1 MTAERECQMELNQ
14 LKERIAQAGVVGAG
28 GAGFPT
34 AVKVAAG
41 ADSLVINASECEP
54 LLYTDY
60 MLMKTQLQ
68 RILDGA
74 EAIMEAAGILNG
86 YLGIKAHNV
95 QRLGFTDGQQVSA
108 HVRVAQL
115 PDAYPVGD
123 EVILV
128 YQVLHRVIKP
138 GALPLTVGALVCN
151 AETLYNV
158 DRALR
163 DGTPVTE
170 KWVTVSGR
178 VAEPVVTRVPV
189 GMNVGELLKKL
200 GVTVSED
207 TVVLDGGPAMGV
219 VIDPATAIIKKT
231 TKGITLYPR
240 DIPAVTGKFSENRVI
255 NIHASSNCCQCTRC
269 TDLCPRALI
278 GYPLQPH
285 KIVRTSLSVVE
296 EMPELFTDATTC
308 CGCGVCELV
317 ACCQGISPRRVY
329 TQVKEILA
337 KNKLRYTGTAEPEV
351 DPDREYRIVPSTR
364 FQQLIGVLPYDRL
377 PTMRDELL
385 STDTVTLPTRQ
396 HVGAP
401 ATPCVRNGDFVH
413 IGDLIAEAN
422 GMISA
427 RIHATIDGTVTAV
440 SNEAITITRT
450 R

>member
-1 MTAERECQMELNQ
+1 MELNQ
-14 LKERIAQAGVVGAG
+14 LKELIASAGVVGAG

-34 AVKVAAG
+34 AVKVAVG

-60 MLMKTQLQ
+60 MLMQTHMQ

-74 EAIMEAAGILNG
+74 EAVMAAANIPNG

-95 QRLGFTDGQQVSA
+95 KRLGLTDGQQMSA

-138 GALPLTVGALVCN
+138 GALPLTVGALVMN

-158 DRALR
+158 DRALK
-163 DGTPVTE
+163 DHVPVTE
-170 KWVTVSGR
+170 KWVTISGR
-178 VAEPVVTRVPV
+178 VAHPVVTRVPI
-189 GMNVGELLKKL
+189 GMNVGELLKKM
-200 GVTVSED
+200 GVTVPAD
-207 TVVLDGGPAMGV
+207 TVVLDGGPAMGA

-231 TKGITLYPR
+231 TKGITLYPN
-240 DIPAVTGKFSENRVI
+240 DIPAVTGKFTENHVV
-255 NIHASSNCCQCTRC
+255 NIHATSNCCQCTRC
-269 TDLCPRALI
+269 TDLCPRALL

-285 KIVRTSLSVVE
+285 KIVRTSLSVVA
-296 EMPELFTDATTC
+296 EMPQLFTEATAC

-317 ACCQGISPRRVY
+317 ACCQNISPRRVY
-329 TQVKEILA
+329 AQVKAILA
-337 KNKLRYTGTAEPEV
+337 KNKLRYSGTAEPEV

-364 FQQLIGVLPYDRL
+364 FQQLIGVLPLDKM
-377 PTMRDELL
+377 PTLRDELQ
-385 STDTVTLPTRQ
+385 STASVTLPTRQ

-401 ATPCVRNGDFVH
+401 ATPCVRNGDTVH
-413 IGDLIAEAN
+413 TGDVIATAN
-422 GMISA
+422 GAISA
-427 RIHATIDGTVTAV
+427 NIHASIDGVVTAV
-440 SNEAITITRT
+440 SDSAITIARAQ
-450 R
+450 